1 MDIHRVYRALGT
13 GFRRRRMRR
22 FEQVFHP
29 NAQTRI
35 LDVGGTRHA
44 WDLVASR
51 PHVTLLN
58 LDRVALGDAERGR
71 FAAVTASGLRLPH
84 ADDSF
89 DIAFCNSVIE
99 HVGAREEQAALA
111 EQLRRVARGLWV
123 QTPARG
129 FWIEPHLLT
138 PFFHFLPRA
147 WQRRLVRNFTV
158 WGWLTR
164 PDPRRA
170 RAIVDQTRLLSYR
183 EFAALF
189 PDCEIRRER
198 FLGWTKSYVAV
209 RRGQGGRRSRPQ
221 VSRSEPKASEDP

>member
-22 FEQVFHP
+22 FEQVFRP
-29 NAQTRI
+29 DTKTRI
-35 LDVGGTRHA
+35 LDVGGTRA
-44 WDLVASR
+44 QWELVAAR
-51 PHVTLLN
+51 PRVTLLN
-58 LDRVALGDAERGR
+58 LDARALRSAAPFPAVA
-71 FAAVTASGLRLPH
+71 ASGLRLPYRD
-84 ADDSF
+84 ASF

-99 HVGAREEQAALA
+99 HVGNSEAQTALA
-111 EQLRRVARGLWV
+111 AQLSRVAHGLWV

-129 FWIEPHLLT
+129 FWIEPHFLT
-138 PFFHFLPRA
+138 PFFHHLPHRWRRA
-147 WQRRLVRNFTV
+147 LARNFTV

-170 RAIVDQTRLLSYR
+170 REMVDQTRLLSHR

-209 RRGQGGRRSRPQ
+209 RHVSGGGHERR
-221 VSRSEPKASEDP
+221 

>member
-22 FEQVFHP
+22 FERVFRP
-29 NAQTRI
+29 TAQTRI
-35 LDVGGTRHA
+35 LDVGGTREQ
-44 WDLVASR
+44 WELVASR
-51 PHVTLLN
+51 PRVTLLN
-58 LDRVALGDAERGR
+58 LDARALGDAAP
-71 FAAVTASGLRLPH
+71 FTAVAASGLRLPH
-84 ADDSF
+84 PDGSF

-99 HVGAREEQAALA
+99 HVGAREAQAALA
-111 EQLRRVARGLWV
+111 AQLSRVARGLWV

-138 PFFHFLPRA
+138 PFFHFLPRG
-147 WQRRLVRNFTV
+147 WQRRLARNFTV

-170 RAIVDQTRLLSYR
+170 REMVDEIRLLSYR

-209 RRGQGGRRSRPQ
+209 RRARGGASM
-221 VSRSEPKASEDP
+221 SER

>member
-22 FEQVFHP
+22 FERSFRP

-35 LDVGGTRHA
+35 LDVGGTREQ
-44 WDLVASR
+44 WELVASR
-51 PHVTLLN
+51 PRITLLN
-58 LDRVALGDAERGR
+58 LDARALGDVAPL
-71 FAAVTASGLRLPH
+71 AAVAASGLRLPH
-84 ADDSF
+84 RDGSF
-89 DIAFCNSVIE
+89 DIAFSNSVIE
-99 HVGAREEQAALA
+99 HVGAHEAQAAFAA
-111 EQLRRVARGLWV
+111 EISRVARGLWV

-138 PFFHFLPRA
+138 PFFHFLPRG
-147 WQRRLVRNFTV
+147 WQRRLARNFTV
-158 WGWLTR
+158 WGWITR

-170 RAIVDQTRLLSYR
+170 RKMVDGTRLLSYR

-209 RRGQGGRRSRPQ
+209 RQQGGPAGEGGR
-221 VSRSEPKASEDP
+221 A